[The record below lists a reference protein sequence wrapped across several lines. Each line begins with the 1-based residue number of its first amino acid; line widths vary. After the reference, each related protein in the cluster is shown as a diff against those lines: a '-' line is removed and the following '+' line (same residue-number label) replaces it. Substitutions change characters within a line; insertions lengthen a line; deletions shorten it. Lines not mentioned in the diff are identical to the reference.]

1 MTLEKDW
8 QRDIISLARILGWKV
23 AHFRPAQTSK
33 GWRTAVGA
41 DGAGFPDLVL
51 VRDRVVFVE
60 LKNEKGRMSLEQLRW
75 QDALQAAGAEWYV
88 WRPDDLDD
96 AMRVLLE
103 RRPSRTVDISGYTT
117 DGETIVVA
125 P

>member
-8 QRDIISLARILGWKV
+8 QRDVIQLARTLGWRV

-51 VRDRVVFVE
+51 TRDRVVFVE
-60 LKNEKGRMSLEQLRW
+60 LKNEKGRMSAE
-75 QDALQAAGAEWYV
+75 QDAWKAVLEAAGAEHYV
-88 WRPDDLDD
+88 WRPDDLD
-96 AMRVLLE
+96 AVMATLLHRDRE
-103 RRPSRTVDISGYTT
+103 K
-117 DGETIVVA
+117 A
-125 P
+125 A